1 MIGEV
6 LYTISTELP
15 VASKEPFKG
24 NYLADYIRNEAVDLI
39 RKAVPPKFQHY
50 DLKGSA
56 GMTGW
61 VKDKNA
67 WIGIF
72 SDITHPGKKKA
83 SQSYYPVYVFPI
95 NSKYVMFGLGQS
107 FGEAKKR
114 YGKGWEKNLEKHA
127 ELMRDKIP
135 HYSEYFDSG
144 KIEFSVEGGD
154 IYYESGYVYHRSYD
168 VENMPEE
175 SELIKDLETMLE
187 AYNELIEKGGRDI
200 DADLRNQEDINSE
213 EVEESKDWESNEKL
227 VLKEHKR
234 YERKNSSAI
243 KKLKE
248 KLNYPPCVIC
258 GLNFEEE
265 YGVQYIEAHHI
276 VPFSEMKKKGL
287 TSRKISE
294 KDIAMLCANCHRMI
308 HKYKNMSID
317 QLKKLYISRRK
328 V

>member
-1 MIGEV
+1 MISEV
-6 LYTISTELP
+6 LYTISSELP
-15 VASKEPFKG
+15 AAIKEPFRK
-24 NYLADYIRNEAVDLI
+24 NYLADYIRDEAVKLI
-39 RKAVPPKFQHY
+39 KEAIPPKFQHY
-50 DLKGSA
+50 QLKGSP
-56 GMTGW
+56 GEGGW

-72 SDITHPGKKKA
+72 SDVTHPGRRRA
-83 SQSYYPVYVFPI
+83 SQGYYIVYGFPI
-95 NSKYVMFGLGQS
+95 NSKYVTFGLGQS
-107 FGEAKKR
+107 FTEAKKKYR
-114 YGKGWEKNLEKHA
+114 KGWEKNIEKHA

-135 HYSEYFDSG
+135 HYSKHFDSG
-144 KIEFSVEGGD
+144 KFEYSVEGGD
-154 IYYESGYVYHRSYD
+154 IYYRSGYVYHKLYD
-168 VENMPEE
+168 VENLPNEDQ
-175 SELIKDLETMLE
+175 LIEDLETMLE

-200 DADLRNQEDINSE
+200 DADLRKQENINSE
-213 EVEESKDWESNEKL
+213 EVEESIDWESNEKL

-248 KLNYPPCVIC
+248 KLNYPPCEVC
-258 GLNFEEE
+258 GINFEEE

-287 TSRKISE
+287 TARKISE

-308 HKYKNMSID
+308 HKYKNISID
-317 QLKKLYISRRK
+317 KLKKLYISRRK